1 MPDTLLPGLPFDD
14 GAVLS
19 IILRIQLS
27 PDPVSLLL
35 ELKYPF
41 VILFIFRGQFFKK
54 EVLF

>member
-41 VILFIFRGQFFKK
+41 VILFIFRGQLFKK